1 MLHRLSSV
9 DLSLVALYLAG
20 ITLFGLQFRSKD
32 RSLKNYFLADR
43 KIPWWAIALSIVAA
57 ETSTLTIISV
67 PGLAYTGDWG
77 FLEIVLGYL
86 LGRIVVCIIFLPR
99 YFRGELLTAYEVIG
113 ERFGPRLHKFTAFLF
128 LFLRAAAEGVRVF
141 AVSIVVGMAIGT
153 RDVISIAIICVLTLI
168 YTLEGGMAAVIWT
181 DVVQMGLYVAGTIVA
196 VILLGHRVPGGWH
209 AIHGMASTAGKLTIF
224 HFAFSLSQT
233 YTFWA
238 GLLGGCFLTMASHG
252 TDQLM
257 VQRLLAA
264 KNLRESRIALLSS
277 GGVILVQFALFLAI
291 GTGLYYFYGNGS
303 TAMPLGSPDRVF
315 PAFIVAEMPHG
326 LAGLMVAAIL
336 AAAMSNLSAAV
347 NSLSSSSMVDFYMA
361 WNPKADE
368 RRRARLSR
376 VMTLFWAALL
386 FVLALLSRGGGHV
399 VEVGLSIASVAYGAL
414 LGVFLLGTL
423 TKTATETGA
432 IIGMIGG
439 LAANILLWKQPYAL
453 PFTFGNVHILFP
465 KVAWTW
471 FVLIGSL
478 LTFVLGWLTSRIL
491 PHNKRA
497 PKVAVLPLLLLVVLH
512 PATAQVKVAVEPG
525 FQQPGFQQIDRI
537 IELGIATKKFPGAV
551 VIAGH
556 NGHIVFQKAY
566 GNRALTP
573 VPEAMTEDTIFD
585 LASLTKVLATAPA
598 VMQLYEQGRF
608 RLNDPVAQYLPEF
621 AVNGKQDI
629 TIRQLLTHY
638 SGLPPD
644 VPLEDAWVGKQEG
657 LRRAF
662 ASTPVTAPGVQFRYS
677 DINFL
682 VLGALVEKLS
692 GLTLEQYQQ
701 RYLAQ
706 PLGLEHMR
714 FLPPEAWR
722 SRIAPTQYDHGVM
735 LRGVVHDPT
744 SRRMGGVAGHAGLF
758 STAGDVAI
766 YAQNLLDR
774 LAGRASKFPLQQL
787 TLEKMTSPE
796 QPATGTALRGL
807 GWDIES
813 PFSSNRGELFPVG
826 SFGHTGFTGT
836 SIWMDPSSNTYV
848 VFMSNA
854 VYPNGPTG
862 INAIRGAV
870 ANVVAAWV
878 KLHPDSGSLVAR
890 LTGYNESIAGERLWH
905 DRNATVTTGIDML
918 EDDNFAELA
927 ALAARHGGT
936 LRVGLL
942 TNQTG
947 LDAHG
952 RRTIDVLAQDAQEAV
967 PGLKLK
973 LLFSPEHGINGA
985 LDNEGIQD
993 STDPSTGLPV
1003 ISLYGTAAQR
1013 RPSQETLRS
1022 LDAVLIDIADVG
1034 VRFYTYETVVRY
1046 LLEAAEK
1053 TGTEVVVLDRP
1064 DPLGGA
1070 FVQGPLSDA
1079 GSESYVNVAP
1089 IPVRHGM
1096 TLGELARYFNG
1107 EYKLRAPLSVIA
1119 MNGWQRGDWFDATG
1133 LTWTNPSPNLR
1144 SLREAILYPA
1154 IGLIEATNISVG
1166 RGTDTPFAYVGAPW
1180 IDGPALARALN
1191 ARFLPGV
1198 RFVPV
1203 DFTPRSPYPYAD
1215 QLCHG
1220 IELIVTDRNVVDS
1233 PELGLEIASALH
1245 KLYADKF
1252 QLDKIEVLLANRS
1265 VLEALQAGRDPQR
1278 IAEDWQQQLQDF
1290 DTKRKPYLLY

>member
-1 MLHRLSSV
+1 MHRLSSV

-32 RSLKNYFLADR
+32 RSLKTYFLADR

-77 FLEIVLGYL
+77 FLQIVLGYL
-86 LGRIVVCIIFLPR
+86 LGRIVVCILFLPR

-113 ERFGPRLHKFTAFLF
+113 ERFGPRLHKLTAFLF

-141 AVSIVVGMAIGT
+141 AVSIVVGIAIGT
-153 RDVISIAIICVLTLI
+153 GDILSIAIIVLLTLI

-181 DVVQMGLYVAGTIVA
+181 DVVQMALYVAGTTVSVFVLA
-196 VILLGHRVPGGWH
+196 HRVPGGWH
-209 AIHGMASTAGKLTIF
+209 AIHAVASSAGKLTIF
-224 HFAFSLSQT
+224 HFAFSLSQA

-238 GLLGGCFLTMASHG
+238 GLAGGCFLTMASHG

-291 GTGLYYFYGNGS
+291 GTGLYYFYGNVTHGV
-303 TAMPLGSPDRVF
+303 SPDRVF
-315 PAFIVAEMPHG
+315 PTFIVTEMPRG
-326 LAGLMVAAIL
+326 VAGLMVAAIL

-347 NSLSSSSMVDFYMA
+347 NSLSSSSMVDFYLA
-361 WNPKADE
+361 WKPDADE
-368 RRRARLSR
+368 RERARLSR
-376 VMTLFWAALL
+376 AMTFFWALLL
-386 FVLALLSRGGGHV
+386 FVLALMSRSGGHV

-423 TKTATETGA
+423 TKSATESGA
-432 IIGMIGG
+432 IVGMIGG
-439 LAANILLWKQPYAL
+439 LVANILLWKQPH
-453 PFTFGNVHILFP
+453 FVP

-478 LTFVLGWLTSRIL
+478 LTFILGWVMSKL
-491 PHNKRA
+491 PPFKKRY
-497 PKVAVLPLLLLVVLH
+497 AVLLLLLFVPQLRAED
-512 PATAQVKVAVEPG
+512 PE
-525 FQQPGFQQIDRI
+525 FQQIDRI
-537 IELGIATKKFPGAV
+537 VEAGITAKKFPGAV

-556 NGHIVFQKAY
+556 DGHIIFHKAY
-566 GNRALTP
+566 GNSSLIPA
-573 VPEAMTEDTIFD
+573 PEPMTEDTIFD

-598 VMQLYEQGRF
+598 VMELYQQGRF

-621 AVNGKQDI
+621 AANGKQDI

-644 VPLEDAWVGKQEG
+644 VSLDDPWEGKAEG

-662 ASTPVTAPGVQFRYS
+662 ASTPVTPPGVQFRYS
-677 DINFL
+677 DINFI

-692 GLTLEQYQQ
+692 GLTLDQYQK
-701 RYLAQ
+701 RYLAE
-706 PLGLEHMR
+706 PLGVEHMQ

-722 SRIAPTQYDHGVM
+722 SHIAPTQYDQGVM

-758 STAGDVAI
+758 STAGDVAV

-774 LAGRASKFPLQQL
+774 LARKPSRFPLSQL
-787 TLEKMTSPE
+787 TLEKMTTPA
-796 QPATGTALRGL
+796 QPANGTALRGL

-813 PFSSNRGELFPVG
+813 PYSSNRGELFPIG

-836 SIWMDPSSNTYV
+836 SLWIDQTSDTYV

-854 VYPNGPTG
+854 VYPNGPTS
-862 INAIRGAV
+862 INAIRGGV
-870 ANVVAAWV
+870 ATEIARWV
-878 KLHPDSGSLVAR
+878 ELHPDHGSMIAAI
-890 LTGYNESIAGERLWH
+890 TGYNESIAGERRWQA
-905 DRNATVTTGIDML
+905 RNGNVTTGIDVL
-918 EDDNFAELA
+918 EETQFAPLA
-927 ALAARHGGT
+927 ALAQKHGGK

-952 RRTIDVLAQDAQEAV
+952 RRTIDILAAEPSLQ
-967 PGLKLK
+967 LKLI
-973 LLFSPEHGINGA
+973 FSPEHGIQGT
-985 LDNEGIQD
+985 LDKEGIKD
-993 STDPSTGLPV
+993 EKDPGTGLPV
-1003 ISLYGTAAQR
+1003 ISLYGDQR
-1013 RPSQETLRS
+1013 RPSLDTLRS
-1022 LDAVLIDIADVG
+1022 LDAVLIDLQDAG

-1046 LLEAAEK
+1046 FLEAAGQ
-1053 TGTEVVVLDRP
+1053 TGTDVVVLDRP
-1064 DPLGGA
+1064 NPIGGE
-1070 FVQGPLSDA
+1070 FVQGPLSDS

-1096 TLGELARYFNG
+1096 TLGELAQYFNG
-1107 EYKLRAPLSVIA
+1107 EYKLHAPLTVVA
-1119 MNGWQRGDWFDATG
+1119 MKGWQRGDWFDSTG
-1133 LTWTNPSPNLR
+1133 LAWTNPSPNLR
-1144 SLREAILYPA
+1144 SLRSSILYPGV
-1154 IGLIEATNISVG
+1154 GLIETTNISVG
-1166 RGTDTPFAYVGAPW
+1166 RGTDTPFEYVGAPW
-1180 IDGPALARALN
+1180 IDGPALARTLN

-1203 DFTPRSPYPYAD
+1203 EFTPKPPYPYAD
-1215 QLCHG
+1215 QLCYG
-1220 IELIVTDRNVVDS
+1220 IELIVTDRNVLDS

-1245 KLYADKF
+1245 KLSGDKF
-1252 QLDKIEVLLANRS
+1252 QLNKINTLLANKG
-1265 VLEALQAGRDPQR
+1265 VLDGLLAGRDPQR
-1278 IAEDWQQQLQDF
+1278 LAEDWRQQLNDF
-1290 DTKRKPYLLY
+1290 EARRKAYLLY

>member
-1 MLHRLSSV
+1 MHRLSHF
-9 DLSLVALYLAG
+9 DLSLVALYLTG

-32 RSLKNYFLADR
+32 RSLKSYFLADR

-77 FLEIVLGYL
+77 FLQIVLGYL

-113 ERFGPRLHKFTAFLF
+113 ERFGPRLHKLTAFLF

-141 AVSIVVGMAIGT
+141 AVSIVVGIAIGT
-153 RDVISIAIICVLTLI
+153 GDVLSIAIIVLLTLI

-181 DVVQMGLYVAGTIVA
+181 DVVQMALYVAGTTVSVVVLA
-196 VILLGHRVPGGWH
+196 HRVPGGWH
-209 AIHGMASTAGKLTIF
+209 AIHTVASSAGKLSIF

-238 GLLGGCFLTMASHG
+238 GLAGGCFLTMASHG

-277 GGVILVQFALFLAI
+277 GVVILVQFALFLAI
-291 GTGLYYFYGNGS
+291 GTGLYYFYGNVAQGV
-303 TAMPLGSPDRVF
+303 SPDRVF
-315 PAFIVAEMPHG
+315 PTFIVTEMPRG
-326 LAGLMVAAIL
+326 VAGLMVAAIL

-347 NSLSSSSMVDFYMA
+347 NSLSSSSMVDFYLA
-361 WNPKADE
+361 WKPGADE
-368 RRRARLSR
+368 RQRARLSR
-376 VMTLFWAALL
+376 AMTFFWALLL
-386 FVLALLSRGGGHV
+386 FVLALMSRSGGHV

-423 TKTATETGA
+423 TKSATESGA
-432 IIGMIGG
+432 IVGMIGG
-439 LAANILLWKQPYAL
+439 LVANVLLWKQPHFL
-453 PFTFGNVHILFP
+453 P

-478 LTFVLGWLTSRIL
+478 LTFILGWVMSKL
-491 PHNKRA
+491 PPFKKRYA
-497 PKVAVLPLLLLVVLH
+497 ILLLLLFVPQLRAED
-512 PATAQVKVAVEPG
+512 PE
-525 FQQPGFQQIDRI
+525 FQQIDRI
-537 IELGIATKKFPGAV
+537 VEAGIAAKKFPGAV

-556 NGHIVFQKAY
+556 DGHIIFHKAY
-566 GNRALTP
+566 GNSSLIPA
-573 VPEAMTEDTIFD
+573 PEPMTEDTIFD

-598 VMQLYEQGRF
+598 VMQLYQQGRF
-608 RLNDPVAQYLPEF
+608 RLNDPVAEYLPEF
-621 AVNGKQDI
+621 AANGKQDI

-644 VPLEDAWVGKQEG
+644 VSLDDPWEGKAEG

-662 ASTPVTAPGVQFRYS
+662 ACTPVTAPGVQFRYS
-677 DINFL
+677 DINFI

-692 GLTLEQYQQ
+692 GLTLDQYQK
-701 RYLAQ
+701 RYLAE
-706 PLGLEHMR
+706 PLGVEHMQY
-714 FLPPEAWR
+714 LPSESWR
-722 SRIAPTQYDHGVM
+722 GRIAPTQYDQGVM

-774 LAGRASKFPLQQL
+774 LAGRPSHFPMSQL
-787 TLEKMTSPE
+787 TLQKMTAPA

-813 PFSSNRGELFPVG
+813 PYSSNRGELFPVG

-836 SIWMDPSSNTYV
+836 SVWLDQTSNTYV

-854 VYPNGPTG
+854 VYPNGPTS
-862 INAIRGAV
+862 INAIRGGV
-870 ANVVAAWV
+870 ASEIARWVKVHPDHGSVAA
-878 KLHPDSGSLVAR
+878 SI
-890 LTGYNESIAGERLWH
+890 TGYNESIAGERRWQA
-905 DRNATVTTGIDML
+905 RNGNVTNGIDVL
-918 EDDNFAELA
+918 EEGQFAPLA
-927 ALAARHGGT
+927 ALAQKHGGK

-952 RRTIDVLAQDAQEAV
+952 RRTIDVLAAAPSLQ
-967 PGLKLK
+967 LKVI
-973 LLFSPEHGINGA
+973 FSPEHGIQGT
-985 LDNEGIQD
+985 LDNEGIKDEKD
-993 STDPSTGLPV
+993 SGTGLPV
-1003 ISLYGTAAQR
+1003 ISLYGDQR
-1013 RPSQETLRS
+1013 RPSLDTLRS
-1022 LDAVLIDIADVG
+1022 LDAVIIDLQDAG

-1046 LLEAAEK
+1046 FLEAAGQA
-1053 TGTEVVVLDRP
+1053 GTDVVVLDRP
-1064 DPLGGA
+1064 NPVGGE
-1070 FVQGPLSDA
+1070 FVQGPLSDS
-1079 GSESYVNVAP
+1079 GSESYVNVAS

-1096 TLGELARYFNG
+1096 TLGELAQYFNG
-1107 EYKLRAPLSVIA
+1107 EFKLHAALTVVA
-1119 MNGWQRGDWFDATG
+1119 MKGWQRGDWFDSTG
-1133 LTWTNPSPNLR
+1133 LVWTNPSPNLR
-1144 SLREAILYPA
+1144 SLRAAILYPA
-1154 IGLIEATNISVG
+1154 VGLIETTNISVG
-1166 RGTDTPFAYVGAPW
+1166 RGTDAPFEYVGAPW
-1180 IDGPALARALN
+1180 IDGPALARLLN
-1191 ARFLPGV
+1191 ARFLPGI

-1203 DFTPRSPYPYAD
+1203 EFTPKAPYPYAD
-1215 QLCHG
+1215 QICHG
-1220 IELIVTDRNVVDS
+1220 VELIVTDRNVLDS
-1233 PELGLEIASALH
+1233 PELGLEIASAIR
-1245 KLYADKF
+1245 KISGDKF
-1252 QLDKIEVLLANRS
+1252 QLNKINTLLANKG
-1265 VLEALQAGRDPQR
+1265 VLDGLLAGRDPQR
-1278 IAEDWQQQLQDF
+1278 IAEDWQEKLNEF
-1290 DTKRKPYLLY
+1290 NAKRKAFLLY

>member
-1 MLHRLSSV
+1 MYRLSSL

-32 RSLKNYFLADR
+32 RSLKSYFLADR

-77 FLEIVLGYL
+77 FIQIVLGYL
-86 LGRIVVCIIFLPR
+86 LGRIVVCILFLPR

-113 ERFGPRLHKFTAFLF
+113 ERFGPRLHKLTAFLF

-141 AVSIVVGMAIGT
+141 AVSIVVGIAIGT
-153 RDVISIAIICVLTLI
+153 GDVLSIAIIVLLTLI

-181 DVVQMGLYVAGTIVA
+181 DVAQMALYVAGTTVSVFVLA
-196 VILLGHRVPGGWH
+196 HRVPGGWH
-209 AIHGMASTAGKLTIF
+209 AIHTIASSAGKLTIL

-238 GLLGGCFLTMASHG
+238 GLAGGCFLTMASHG

-291 GTGLYYFYGNGS
+291 GTGLYYFYGNVTQGVN
-303 TAMPLGSPDRVF
+303 PDRVF
-315 PAFIVAEMPHG
+315 PTFIVTEMPRG
-326 LAGLMVAAIL
+326 VAGLMVAAIL

-347 NSLSSSSMVDFYMA
+347 NSLSSSSMVDFYLA
-361 WNPKADE
+361 WKPDADE
-368 RRRARLSR
+368 RQRARLSR
-376 VMTLFWAALL
+376 AMTFFWALLL
-386 FVLALLSRGGGHV
+386 FVLALMSRSGGHV

-423 TKTATETGA
+423 TKSATESGA
-432 IIGMIGG
+432 IVGMIGG
-439 LAANILLWKQPYAL
+439 LVVNILLWKQPH
-453 PFTFGNVHILFP
+453 FVP
-465 KVAWTW
+465 KIAWTW

-478 LTFVLGWLTSRIL
+478 LTFALGWVMSKL
-491 PHNKRA
+491 PPFRKRY
-497 PKVAVLPLLLLVVLH
+497 AVLLLLLFI
-512 PATAQVKVAVEPG
+512 PQLRAEGPE
-525 FQQPGFQQIDRI
+525 FQQIDRI
-537 IELGIATKKFPGAV
+537 VEAGIAAKKFPGAV

-556 NGHIVFQKAY
+556 DGHIIFHKAY
-566 GNRALTP
+566 GNSSLIP
-573 VPEAMTEDTIFD
+573 GPEPMTEDTIFD

-598 VMQLYEQGRF
+598 VMELYEQGRF

-644 VPLEDAWVGKQEG
+644 VSLDDKWEGKAEG

-662 ASTPVTAPGVQFRYS
+662 ECTPVTAPGVQFRYS
-677 DINFL
+677 DINFI

-692 GLTLEQYQQ
+692 GLTLDQYQK
-701 RYLAQ
+701 RYLAE
-706 PLGLEHMR
+706 PLGVEHMQ
-714 FLPPEAWR
+714 FLPPEGWR
-722 SRIAPTQYDHGVM
+722 GRIAPTQYDQGVM

-774 LAGRASKFPLQQL
+774 LAGRSSHFPLSQL
-787 TLEKMTSPE
+787 TLEKMTAPA

-813 PFSSNRGELFPVG
+813 PYSSNRGELFPVG

-836 SIWMDPSSNTYV
+836 SVWIDQTSDTYV

-854 VYPNGPTG
+854 VYPNGPTS
-862 INAIRGAV
+862 INAIRGGV
-870 ANVVAAWV
+870 ASEIARWVKVHPDHGNVAAT
-878 KLHPDSGSLVAR
+878 
-890 LTGYNESIAGERLWH
+890 LTGYNESIAGQRRWQA
-905 DRNATVTTGIDML
+905 RNGNVTNGIDVL
-918 EDDNFAELA
+918 EESQFAPLA
-927 ALAARHGGT
+927 ALAKKHEGK

-947 LDAHG
+947 LNAHG
-952 RRTIDVLAQDAQEAV
+952 RRTIDVLAAAPELE
-967 PGLKLK
+967 LKLI
-973 LLFSPEHGINGA
+973 FSPEHGIQGTV
-985 LDNEGIQD
+985 DREGIKDEKD
-993 STDPSTGLPV
+993 SATNLPV
-1003 ISLYGTAAQR
+1003 ISLYGDQR
-1013 RPSQETLRS
+1013 RPSLDTLRS
-1022 LDAVLIDIADVG
+1022 LDAVVIDLQDAG

-1046 LLEAAEK
+1046 FLEAAGQ
-1053 TGTEVVVLDRP
+1053 TGTDVVVLDRP
-1064 DPLGGA
+1064 DPVGGE
-1070 FVQGPLSDA
+1070 FVQGPLSDS
-1079 GSESYVNVAP
+1079 GSESYVNVAT

-1096 TLGELARYFNG
+1096 TLGELAQYFNG
-1107 EYKLRAPLSVIA
+1107 EYKLHAPLTVVA
-1119 MNGWQRGDWFDATG
+1119 MKGWERGDWFDSTG
-1133 LTWTNPSPNLR
+1133 LFWTNPSPNLR
-1144 SLREAILYPA
+1144 SLRAAILYPA
-1154 IGLIEATNISVG
+1154 VGLIETTNISVG
-1166 RGTDTPFAYVGAPW
+1166 RGTDTPFEYVGAPW
-1180 IDGPALARALN
+1180 IDGVALARALN

-1203 DFTPRSPYPYAD
+1203 DFTPKGPYPYAD
-1215 QLCHG
+1215 QLCQG
-1220 IELIVTDRNVVDS
+1220 IELIVTDRNVLDS
-1233 PELGLEIASALH
+1233 PELGLEIASAIH
-1245 KLYADKF
+1245 KVSGDKF
-1252 QLDKIEVLLANRS
+1252 QLNKINTLLANKS
-1265 VLEALQAGRDPQR
+1265 VLGGLLAGRDPQR
-1278 IAEDWQQQLQDF
+1278 LFEDWQEQLNNF
-1290 DTKRKPYLLY
+1290 NAKRKAYLLY

>member
-9 DLSLVALYLAG
+9 DLSLVAIYLAG
-20 ITLFGLQFRSKD
+20 ITLFGLRFRSKD

-43 KIPWWAIALSIVAA
+43 TIPWWAIGLSIVAA

-77 FLEIVLGYL
+77 FLQIVLGYL

-113 ERFGPRLHKFTAFLF
+113 QRFGPRLHKLTAFLF

-153 RDVISIAIICVLTLI
+153 GDVISIAIICALTLI
-168 YTLEGGMAAVIWT
+168 YTLEGGLAAVIWT
-181 DVVQMGLYVAGTIVA
+181 DVVQMALYVAGTLVS
-196 VILLGHRVPGGWH
+196 VVLLGHRVPGGWN
-209 AIHGMASTAGKLTIF
+209 AIQGMAAAGGKLTLF
-224 HFAFSLSQT
+224 HFAFSLSET

-238 GLLGGCFLTMASHG
+238 GLAGGCFLTMASHG

-264 KNLRESRIALLSS
+264 RNLRESRIALLSS

-291 GTGLYYFYGNGS
+291 GTGLYYFYGS
-303 TAMPLGSPDRVF
+303 VPQGSPDRIF
-315 PAFIVAEMPHG
+315 PAFIVTEMPRG

-347 NSLSSSSMVDFYMA
+347 NSLSSSSMVDFYLA
-361 WNPKADE
+361 WYPDTDD

-376 VMTLFWAALL
+376 AMTFFWAMLL

-423 TKTATETGA
+423 TRSATETGA
-432 IIGMIGG
+432 MIGMIGG
-439 LAANILLWKQPYAL
+439 LTANVLLWKQSH
-453 PFTFGNVHILFP
+453 PFHFMLGTVPIFFP
-465 KVAWTW
+465 KIAWTW

-478 LTFVLGWLTSRIL
+478 ITFALGWAMSKIRPGSR
-491 PHNKRA
+491 RS
-497 PKVAVLPLLLLVVLH
+497 AVLLIALLIVSLG
-512 PATAQVKVAVEPG
+512 AKAQDQTE
-525 FQQPGFQQIDRI
+525 FHQIDRI
-537 IELGIATKKFPGAV
+537 IEGGIAAKKFPGAV

-556 NGHIVFQKAY
+556 NGRIIFHRAY
-566 GNRALTP
+566 GNRSLIPA
-573 VPEAMTEDTIFD
+573 VEAMTEDTVFD
-585 LASLTKVLATAPA
+585 VASLTKVLVTAPA
-598 VMQLYEQGRF
+598 IMQLYEQGRF
-608 RLNDPVAQYLPEF
+608 RLNDPVAQYLPAF
-621 AVNGKQDI
+621 AANGKQDI

-644 VPLEDAWVGKQEG
+644 ISLDDPWQGKEEG

-662 ASTPVTAPGVQFRYS
+662 AAKPVTPPGVQFRYS
-677 DINFL
+677 DINFI

-692 GLTLEQYQQ
+692 GLTLDQYQQ

-706 PLGLEHMR
+706 PLGVEHMR
-714 FLPPEAWR
+714 YLPPESWR
-722 SRIAPTQYDHGVM
+722 SRTAPTQYDHGVM

-744 SRRMGGVAGHAGLF
+744 ARQMGGVAGHAGLF
-758 STAGDVAI
+758 STAGDVAV

-774 LAGRASKFPLQQL
+774 LAGKPSHFPLLQL
-787 TLEKMTSPE
+787 TLKKMTTPE

-813 PFSSNRGELFPVG
+813 PYSSNRGELFPVG

-836 SIWMDPSSNTYV
+836 SIWMDPTSDTYV
-848 VFMSNA
+848 ILMSNA

-870 ANVVAAWV
+870 ANAVAAWV
-878 KLHPDSGSLVAR
+878 GGQPDKGSLVDR
-890 LTGYNESIAGERLWH
+890 LTGYNESISGERRWQ
-905 DRNATVTTGIDML
+905 DRNGAVLTGIDVL
-918 EDDNFAELA
+918 ERDDFAPLA
-927 ALAARHGGT
+927 ALAARHGGV
-936 LRVGLL
+936 LRLGLL

-947 LDAHG
+947 RDAQG
-952 RRTIDVLAQDAQEAV
+952 RRTIDVLAQDAPTSV

-973 LLFSPEHGINGA
+973 LLFSPEHGIEGT
-985 LDNEGIQD
+985 LDKEGIQD
-993 STDPSTGLPV
+993 STDSSTGLPV
-1003 ISLYGTAAQR
+1003 ISLYGAQR
-1013 RPSQETLRS
+1013 RPSLETLHS
-1022 LDAVLIDIADVG
+1022 LDAVLIDLQDSG
-1034 VRFYTYETVVRY
+1034 VRFYTYETVIRY
-1046 LLEAAEK
+1046 FLEAAGQ

-1064 DPLGGA
+1064 NPLGGG
-1070 FVQGPLSDA
+1070 FVQGSISDT
-1079 GSESYVNVAP
+1079 GRESYVNVAP

-1096 TLGELARYFNG
+1096 TLGELARYLNG

-1119 MNGWQRGDWFDATG
+1119 MLGWQRGDWFDDTG
-1133 LTWTNPSPNLR
+1133 LSWTNPSPNLR

-1154 IGLIEATNISVG
+1154 LGLIENANISVG
-1166 RGTDTPFAYVGAPW
+1166 RGTDTPFEYVGAPW
-1180 IDGPALARALN
+1180 IDGRVLARALN

-1198 RFVPV
+1198 RLVAV
-1203 DFTPRSPYPYAD
+1203 EFTPRPPYPYAN

-1220 IELIVTDRNVVDS
+1220 IELMVTDRNVLDT
-1233 PELGLEIASALH
+1233 PELGLEIAAALH
-1245 KLYADKF
+1245 QQYGEQF
-1252 QLDKIEVLLANRS
+1252 QLNKIDTLLANRS
-1265 VLEALQAGRDPQR
+1265 VLGDLLADRDPQR
-1278 IAEDWQQQLQDF
+1278 IAEDWQEALQDF
-1290 DTKRKPYLLY
+1290 EARRKPYLLY

>member
-1 MLHRLSSV
+1 MHRLSAL
-9 DLSLVALYLAG
+9 DLSLVAIYLAG

-113 ERFGPRLHKFTAFLF
+113 QRFGPRLHKLTAFLF

-141 AVSIVVGMAIGT
+141 AVSIVVGIAIGT
-153 RDVISIAIICVLTLI
+153 RDVVSIAIICVLTLV

-181 DVVQMGLYVAGTIVA
+181 DVVQMGLYIAGTIVS
-196 VILLGHRVPGGWH
+196 VILLGNRVPGGWH
-209 AIHGMASTAGKLTIF
+209 AIHTIAAASGKLTIF
-224 HFAFSLSQT
+224 HFAFSLSEN

-238 GLLGGCFLTMASHG
+238 GLAGGCFLTMASHG

-264 KNLRESRIALLSS
+264 KNLRDSRIALLSS
-277 GGVILVQFALFLAI
+277 GVVILVQFALFLAI
-291 GTGLYYFYGNGS
+291 GTGLYYFYGHVTKG
-303 TAMPLGSPDRVF
+303 TAPTSPDRVF
-315 PAFIVAEMPHG
+315 PAFIVTEMPRG
-326 LAGLMVAAIL
+326 IAGLMVAAIL

-361 WNPKADE
+361 WKPDADE
-368 RRRARLSR
+368 RQRARLSR
-376 VMTLFWAALL
+376 AMTVFWALLL
-386 FVLALLSRGGGHV
+386 FVLALMSRGGGHV

-423 TKTATETGA
+423 TKSATEAGA
-432 IIGMIGG
+432 IVGMVGG
-439 LAANILLWKQPYAL
+439 LAANILLWKHPPWA
-453 PFTFGNVHILFP
+453 PVP
-465 KVAWTW
+465 KVAFTW
-471 FVLIGSL
+471 FVLIGSMFTFILGWMMSKL
-478 LTFVLGWLTSRIL
+478 LTRKS
-491 PHNKRA
+491 A
-497 PKVAVLPLLLLVVLH
+497 PKIALLLIVLLVPQLK
-512 PATAQVKVAVEPG
+512 AQDAE
-525 FQQPGFQQIDRI
+525 FRQIDRI
-537 IELGIATKKFPGAV
+537 VEGGIAAKKFPGAV

-556 NGHIVFQKAY
+556 DGHIIFHKAY
-566 GNRALTP
+566 GNMSLKPA
-573 VPEAMTEDTIFD
+573 PEPMTEDTIFD
-585 LASLTKVLATAPA
+585 LASLTKVLVTAPA

-608 RLNDPVAQYLPEF
+608 RLNDPVAEYLPEF
-621 AVNGKQDI
+621 AANGKQDI

-644 VPLEDAWVGKQEG
+644 VSLEDPWLGKEEG

-662 ASTPVTAPGVQFRYS
+662 AAIPVTAPGVQFRYS
-677 DINFL
+677 DINFI

-692 GLTLEQYQQ
+692 GLTLDQYQQ

-706 PLGLEHMR
+706 PLGVDHMR
-714 FLPPEAWR
+714 FLPPESWR
-722 SRIAPTQYDHGVM
+722 TRIAPTQYDHGVM
-735 LRGVVHDPT
+735 LRGLVHDPT

-766 YAQNLLDR
+766 DAKNLLDR
-774 LAGRASKFPLQQL
+774 LAGRPSRFPLQQL
-787 TLEKMTSPE
+787 TLEKMTTPG

-836 SIWMDPSSNTYV
+836 SIWMDPTSDTYV

-862 INAIRGAV
+862 INAIRGGV
-870 ANVVAAWV
+870 ATAIARWV
-878 KLHPDSGSLVAR
+878 KLQPGALAST
-890 LTGYNESIAGERLWH
+890 LTGYNESIAGDRRWQ
-905 DRNATVTTGIDML
+905 DRNGNVTTGIDGL
-918 EDDNFAELA
+918 EEDHFAPLA
-927 ALAARHGGT
+927 ALAAKHGGK
-936 LRVGLL
+936 LRLGLL

-947 LDAHG
+947 LDAQG
-952 RRTIDVLAQDAQEAV
+952 RRTIDILVHEAETAV
-967 PGLKLK
+967 PGLNLEM
-973 LLFSPEHGINGA
+973 LFSPEHGINGA
-985 LDNEGIQD
+985 LDKEGIQNGKD
-993 STDPSTGLPV
+993 SSTGLPV
-1003 ISLYGTAAQR
+1003 VSLYGAAPTDR
-1013 RPSQETLRS
+1013 RPPLETLRG
-1022 LDAVLIDIADVG
+1022 LDAVLIDLQDAG

-1046 LLEAAEK
+1046 FLEAAGH
-1053 TGTEVVVLDRP
+1053 TGTDIVVLDRP
-1064 DPLGGA
+1064 NPITGA

-1096 TLGELARYFNG
+1096 TLGELARYLNG
-1107 EYKLRAPLSVIA
+1107 EYKLGASLTVVE
-1119 MNGWQRGDWFDATG
+1119 MKGWQRGDWFDDTG

-1154 IGLIEATNISVG
+1154 LGLIETTNISVG

-1180 IDGPALARALN
+1180 INGPQLARALN
-1191 ARFLPGV
+1191 ARLLPGV
-1198 RFVPV
+1198 RFLPV
-1203 DFTPRSPYPYAD
+1203 EFTPQSPYPYAN
-1215 QLCHG
+1215 QICHG
-1220 IELIVTDRNVVDS
+1220 VELIVTGRNVVDS

-1245 KLYADKF
+1245 KLYPDKYA
-1252 QLDKIEVLLANRS
+1252 LNKMETLLANRS
-1265 VLEALQAGRDPQR
+1265 VLEALQSGRDPQR
-1278 IAEDWQQQLQDF
+1278 IAEDWQQQLHDF
-1290 DTKRKPYLLY
+1290 ETRRKPYLLY

>member
-1 MLHRLSSV
+1 MHRLSAL
-9 DLSLVALYLAG
+9 DLSLVAIYLAG
-20 ITLFGLQFRSKD
+20 ITLFGLQFRNKD

-43 KIPWWAIALSIVAA
+43 RIPWWAIALSIVAA

-99 YFRGELLTAYEVIG
+99 YFRGDLLTAYEVIG
-113 ERFGPRLHKFTAFLF
+113 QRFGPRLHKLTAFLF

-141 AVSIVVGMAIGT
+141 AVSIVVGIAIGT
-153 RDVISIAIICVLTLI
+153 RDVVSIAIICVLTLI

-181 DVVQMGLYVAGTIVA
+181 DVVQMGLYIAGTIVS
-196 VILLGHRVPGGWH
+196 VILLGQRVPGGWH
-209 AIHGMASTAGKLTIF
+209 AIQMSASGAGKLTIF

-238 GLLGGCFLTMASHG
+238 GLAGGCFLTMASHG

-264 KNLRESRIALLSS
+264 KNLRDSRVALLSS
-277 GGVILVQFALFLAI
+277 GIVILVQFVLFLAI
-291 GTGLYYFYGNGS
+291 GTGLYYFYGTVTKGIAPAN
-303 TAMPLGSPDRVF
+303 PDRVF
-315 PAFIVAEMPHG
+315 PAFIVTEMPHG

-361 WNPKADE
+361 WKPDADE
-368 RRRARLSR
+368 PERARLSR
-376 VMTLFWAALL
+376 AMTVFWAALL
-386 FVLALLSRGGGHV
+386 FVLALMSRGGGHV

-423 TKTATETGA
+423 TKSATEAGA
-432 IIGMIGG
+432 MIGMIGG
-439 LAANILLWKQPYAL
+439 LATNILLWKQPHWF
-453 PFTFGNVHILFP
+453 PVP
-465 KVAWTW
+465 KVAFTW
-471 FVLIGSL
+471 FVLIGSM
-478 LTFVLGWLTSRIL
+478 LTFILGWTMSKFL
-491 PHNKRA
+491 PRKSA
-497 PKVAVLPLLLLVVLH
+497 SKIAGLLIVLLVPQLK
-512 PATAQVKVAVEPG
+512 AQDAE
-525 FQQPGFQQIDRI
+525 FRQIDRI
-537 IELGIATKKFPGAV
+537 VEGGIAARKFPGAV

-556 NGHIVFQKAY
+556 NGHIIFHKAY
-566 GNRALTP
+566 GNSSLTP
-573 VPEAMTEDTIFD
+573 APEPMTEDTIFD

-608 RLNDPVAQYLPEF
+608 RLNDPVAEYLPEF
-621 AVNGKQDI
+621 AANGKQDI

-644 VPLEDAWVGKQEG
+644 VSLEDPWLGKEEG

-662 ASTPVTAPGVQFRYS
+662 TATPVTAPGVQFRYS
-677 DINFL
+677 DINFI

-692 GLTLEQYQQ
+692 GLTLDEYQR
-701 RYLAQ
+701 RYLAE
-706 PLGLEHMR
+706 PLGVEHMR
-714 FLPPEAWR
+714 FLPPQGWR
-722 SRIAPTQYDHGVM
+722 SRIAPTQYDGGVM
-735 LRGVVHDPT
+735 LRGLVHDPT

-758 STAGDVAI
+758 STAGDVAV

-774 LAGRASKFPLQQL
+774 LAGRPSHFPLQQL
-787 TLEKMTSPE
+787 TLEKMTTPG

-836 SIWMDPSSNTYV
+836 SIWMDPTSDTYV

-862 INAIRGAV
+862 INAIRGGV
-870 ANVVAAWV
+870 ATAIARWV
-878 KLHPDSGSLVAR
+878 KLQPDSGTLAATI
-890 LTGYNESIAGERLWH
+890 TGYNESVAGERRWQ
-905 DRNATVTTGIDML
+905 DRNGKATLGIDVL
-918 EDDNFAELA
+918 EEDHFAPLA
-927 ALAARHGGT
+927 ALAAKHGGR
-936 LRVGLL
+936 LRLGLL

-947 LDAHG
+947 LDAQG
-952 RRTIDVLAQDAQEAV
+952 RRTIDILAHEAEAAIH
-967 PGLKLK
+967 GLKLQV
-973 LLFSPEHGINGA
+973 LFSPEHGINGA
-985 LDNEGIQD
+985 LDREGIQNGKD
-993 STDPSTGLPV
+993 SSTGLPV
-1003 ISLYGTAAQR
+1003 VSLYGASASDR
-1013 RPSQETLRS
+1013 RPSLETLRG
-1022 LDAVLIDIADVG
+1022 LDAVLIDLQDAG

-1046 LLEAAEK
+1046 FLEAAGH
-1053 TGTEVVVLDRP
+1053 TGTDIVVLDRP
-1064 DPLGGA
+1064 NPITGA

-1089 IPVRHGM
+1089 IPVRYGL
-1096 TLGELARYFNG
+1096 TLGELARYLNG
-1107 EYKLRAPLSVIA
+1107 EYKLGAPLSVVE
-1119 MNGWQRGDWFDATG
+1119 MKGWQRGDWFDATG
-1133 LTWTNPSPNLR
+1133 LKWTNPSPNLR

-1154 IGLIEATNISVG
+1154 LGLIETTNISVG

-1180 IDGPALARALN
+1180 INGQQLARVLN
-1191 ARFLPGV
+1191 ARLLPGV
-1198 RFVPV
+1198 RFIPV
-1203 DFTPRSPYPYAD
+1203 EFTPQPPYPYAD
-1215 QLCHG
+1215 QVCRG
-1220 IELIVTDRNVVDS
+1220 IELIVTDRNVIDS
-1233 PELGLEIASALH
+1233 PELGLEIASTLH
-1245 KLYADKF
+1245 KLYGDKYA
-1252 QLDKIEVLLANRS
+1252 LNKIETLLANRS

-1278 IAEDWQQQLQDF
+1278 IAENWQQQLHDF
-1290 DTKRKPYLLY
+1290 ETRRKPYLLY